1 MFWKNA
7 SQIVIIVIIVKTEI
21 VLDGLQTTEINR
33 LGLQIAAAKEIEKE
47 EKGEKERMKKLYN

>member
-33 LGLQIAAAKEIEKE
+33 LGLQIAATKEKR
-47 EKGEKERMKKLYN
+47 KKRKERKKE